1 MTSSPDE
8 PVPKRRTWLRWPPEA
23 AGIAQKNKPPV
34 ALCEELAAL
43 SGHDKR
49 ACWRFLKKYG
59 VLSPGSRARRKF
71 DPRTINS
78 VIDYVSEHGVQA
90 ASVRF
95 GYDSKTLYN
104 LLYRE
109 DHSNLSKDSLSLR
122 QVCTHLGV
130 KYTKAMNWI
139 ERGLLEAERRESRT
153 GAVSYQVEFEA
164 LQKFCKEHRS
174 LLVTRRCSPSR
185 IRFLEQYVFAP
196 KHADLIRARESKR
209 EAEAYER
216 HEYLE
221 APRRSQR
228 SG

>member
-1 MTSSPDE
+1 MTTSSDK
-8 PVPKRRTWLRWPPEA
+8 PVPKRRTWLHWPAEA
-23 AGIAQKNKPPV
+23 IGIAKKNRHPA

-43 SGHDKR
+43 SGHNRR

-59 VLSPGSRARRKF
+59 VRSPGTRARRQF

-78 VIDYVSEHGVQA
+78 VIEYVSEHGVQA

-95 GYDSKTLYN
+95 GYDPKTLYN
-104 LLYRE
+104 LLYRQ
-109 DHSNLSKDSLSLR
+109 DHTKLSKDSLSLR

-139 ERGLLEAERRESRT
+139 ERGLLDAERRESRT
-153 GAVSYQVEFEA
+153 GAVSYQIEFEA

-174 LLVTRRCSPSR
+174 LLITRRSSPSR
-185 IRFLEQYVFAP
+185 IRFLEEYVFAP
-196 KHADLIRARESKR
+196 KHAELLKTRESKR

-216 HEYLE
+216 GEYLE
-221 APRRSQR
+221 DTRRSQR

>member
-1 MTSSPDE
+1 MTTSPDE

-23 AGIAQKNKPPV
+23 VRIAKTNKPPV
-34 ALCEELAAL
+34 VLCEELAAL
-43 SGHDKR
+43 SGRDKR

-59 VLSPGSRARRKF
+59 VVSPGSRARRKF
-71 DPRTINS
+71 DPRTINT
-78 VIDYVSEHGVQA
+78 VIDYVSEHGVRA

-104 LLYRE
+104 LLYRQ
-109 DHSNLSKDSLSLR
+109 DHTKLSKDSLSLR
-122 QVCTHLGV
+122 QVCAHLGV

-139 ERGLLEAERRESRT
+139 ELDLLEAERMESKA
-153 GAVSYQVEFEA
+153 GAVSYQVEFAA

-174 LLVTRRCSPSR
+174 LLVTRRSSPSR
-185 IRFLEQYVFAP
+185 IRFLEEYVFAP
-196 KHADLIRARESKR
+196 KHAELLRTRESKR

-216 HEYLE
+216 GEYLE
-221 APRRSQR
+221 APERSQR